1 MDKDVVHTYNIILL
15 SHWKKNENNAICSNT
30 DGTQM
35 DQEIIILR
43 QSDRERQNIIY
54 MWNLKIHTNEL
65 IYQIIK

>member
-15 SHWKKNENNAICSNT
+15 SHWKKNENNVICSNT

-43 QSDRERQNIIY
+43 QSDRERQISYDIAY
-54 MWNLKIHTNEL
+54 MQNLKKN
-65 IYQIIK
+65 